1 MKTQQNYWEMVW
13 VLAKTDFKLR
23 YNNSW
28 LGFVWV
34 ILKPLL
40 IFLVLDFVFSHI
52 FGGGIKFSLGLLTG
66 IILWSF
72 FAECTM
78 VGMTSLLNK
87 AHIITKISIPKWVI
101 VVSSTLNTLLNFF
114 LNLLVL
120 AVFFILGG
128 VFPNMLDI
136 MIALYY
142 CLIIYLISLSFSFF
156 TAPLFLKFR
165 DMNQIWE
172 VLLTAGFYAAP
183 IIYPMSIIPA
193 HIQTLL
199 YLNPMTFI
207 IVHVK
212 NILLENQF
220 VYPLH
225 HALYLSLAFISFIIG
240 YLFFQKFSQRS
251 AEHI

>member
-1 MKTQQNYWEMVW
+1 MVW
-13 VLAKTDFKLR
+13 ILAKTDFKLR

-28 LGFVWV
+28 LGFIWV

-40 IFLVLDFVFSHI
+40 IFLILNFVFSNI
-52 FGGGIKFSLGLLTG
+52 FGGGVKFSLGLLTG

-87 AHIITKISIPKWVI
+87 AHIITKIYIPKWVI

-120 AVFFILGG
+120 VVFFILGG
-128 VFPNMLDI
+128 IFPTFLDI
-136 MIALYY
+136 LFALYY
-142 CLIIYLISLSFSFF
+142 CMIIYIISLSFSFL

-165 DMNQIWE
+165 DLNQIWE

-193 HIQTLL
+193 YIQTYL

-212 NILLENQF
+212 NILLDNQF
-220 VYPLH
+220 INPLH
-225 HALYLSLAFISFIIG
+225 HVFYFFLTLIMFTVSFF
-240 YLFFQKFSQRS
+240 LFQHTSKRS